1 MTEKKLADVAGDVV
15 GKVSGA
21 VEELYKAT
29 SNVASAATAAVGAV
43 ATATADAAKLIA
55 PVAWRALVA
64 KQRTDGVLLT
74 IAAGL
79 VALVAVALE
88 TLAVPLMLARDQD
101 CGIAFAV
108 IFALVGAAVAI
119 PMLFC
124 GIAQILN
131 AEYNAGAELVERIKK
146 DVLDPVAY
154 AVQRMRR

>member
-29 SNVASAATAAVGAV
+29 RDVASVATAAVGAG
-43 ATATADAAKLIA
+43 ATATAGAAKLIA

-101 CGIAFAV
+101 LGIAFAV
-108 IFALVGAAVAI
+108 IFALVGAAVAT

-124 GIAQILN
+124 GISRLLN